1 MWEQTTLQNVAE
13 QYANV
18 LFCIKT
24 YSKMNVDCHVKP
36 KVILKCLPQ
45 WMFFPVHYLCKL
57 EFFGREAE
65 KKEKIRIWRIFTD
78 LAKTLIS
85 LFDGNKG

>member
-57 EFFGREAE
+57 DFFGREAE
-65 KKEKIRIWRIFTD
+65 EKRENQNLTDIYRLGQNAYQLIWRQ
-78 LAKTLIS
+78 
-85 LFDGNKG
+85 